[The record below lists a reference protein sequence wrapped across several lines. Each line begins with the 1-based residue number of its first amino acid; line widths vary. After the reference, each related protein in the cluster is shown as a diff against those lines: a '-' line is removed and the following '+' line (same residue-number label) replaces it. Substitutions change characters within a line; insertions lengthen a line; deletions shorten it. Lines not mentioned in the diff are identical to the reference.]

1 MGVLGFIPPLAPCL
15 GPKDTEWKPFP
26 KCFKMLGWKVR
37 YTPSA
42 LTEKVNCGI
51 CPFPLQCQKVP
62 DLKEPFS
69 FPDISWVFSTQMLI
83 THHFHLRI
91 SVVSVELLFCHE
103 YKPSQTLSP
112 QPIAPFWLGSVSI
125 RIHASTDFLSGRK
138 KIKPCLGSLTLF
150 FPWQHHQA

>member
-26 KCFKMLGWKVR
+26 KCFKTLGWKVH
-37 YTPSA
+37 YTPPA
-42 LTEKVNCGI
+42 AAVTEKIVRSVHFHWNAKKSQI
-51 CPFPLQCQKVP
+51 SRSP
-62 DLKEPFS
+62 

-83 THHFHLRI
+83 THIFHLRI
-91 SVVSVELLFCHE
+91 SVLVSVELLFWYE
-103 YKPSQTLSP
+103 YKPNQTLSP
-112 QPIAPFWLGSVSI
+112 QPIAPFWLGSVSV
-125 RIHASTDFLSGRK
+125 RIHAFLSRRK